1 MTMMFAHAQDHACML
16 ACVHTIFKH
25 ALAPISAQL
34 GQRREIEVS
43 MERGERYS
51 DINIH
56 PSGHVTF
63 CFSKGQLLRHLVLL
77 E

>member
-1 MTMMFAHAQDHACML
+1 MMFAHAQDHACML

-43 MERGERYS
+43 MERG
-51 DINIH
+51 
-56 PSGHVTF
+56 GVF
-63 CFSKGQLLRHLVLL
+63 
-77 E
+77 